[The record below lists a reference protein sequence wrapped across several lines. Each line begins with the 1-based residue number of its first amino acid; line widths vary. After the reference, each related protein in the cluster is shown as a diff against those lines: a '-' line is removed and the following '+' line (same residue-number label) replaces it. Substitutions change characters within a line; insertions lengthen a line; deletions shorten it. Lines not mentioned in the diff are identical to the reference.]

1 MLRYNEN
8 GDGSDALVDL
18 CIKFLPE
25 DVDLEK
31 AKFRCRYEFTR
42 ILRNKEGLIY
52 DLIDYKKFKYSKNTW
67 LFISTKKSDNK
78 GGDLKELT
86 YLGDDENGDP
96 IYEDERELRKYYKPD
111 ENGKFLHRF
120 QPIYAV

>member
-1 MLRYNEN
+1 MKISFNRLQKIK
-8 GDGSDALVDL
+8 VFKK
-18 CIKFLPE
+18 CIQKFLA
-25 DVDLEK
+25 VHLN
-31 AKFRCRYEFTR
+31 
-42 ILRNKEGLIY
+42 L
-52 DLIDYKKFKYSKNTW
+52 
-67 LFISTKKSDNK
+67 KSDNK

-120 QPIYAV
+120 QPIYGV